1 MNLWSRATGPF
12 APARLSQRAL
22 VIGCFS
28 KLTPFMRPD
37 VRIFYRRPPLCAGV
51 EGEGRRWGANR
62 EIARVSSIS
71 RSLTPRFR
79 SATIILSRERGE
91 GKNEASFHDPV
102 ATLDN
107 ARIDDQPSQQKSWE
121 TKRCAAK
128 QTRLCMRACVCA
140 VWVFVLVLSFILENS
155 REKGEFLQGYGCKV
169 DKKRVCREYYGIR

>member
-1 MNLWSRATGPF
+1 MNLRSRATGPF
-12 APARLSQRAL
+12 APPRLSQRAL

-37 VRIFYRRPPLCAGV
+37 VRIFYSRLLPLPGWAMRGR
-51 EGEGRRWGANR
+51 EGKGRRWGANR

-79 SATIILSRERGE
+79 SAAIILSKGGGRGKERET
-91 GKNEASFHDPV
+91 SFHDPV

-121 TKRCAAK
+121 TERE
-128 QTRLCMRACVCA
+128 TNSTMHPRACVYFCEGKY
-140 VWVFVLVLSFILENS
+140 LVLSFILENS
-155 REKGEFLQGYGCKV
+155 RGKNEFLQGM
-169 DKKRVCREYYGIR
+169 

>member
-1 MNLWSRATGPF
+1 MIACNRPICAGSSKPTSACYRLLFKINALHATGRSNFLP
-12 APARLSQRAL
+12 PP
-22 VIGCFS
+22 
-28 KLTPFMRPD
+28 TPMCR
-37 VRIFYRRPPLCAGV
+37 V

-121 TKRCAAK
+121 TKR
-128 QTRLCMRACVCA
+128 LCCETNSTMYACV
-140 VWVFVLVLSFILENS
+140 
-155 REKGEFLQGYGCKV
+155 
-169 DKKRVCREYYGIR
+169 RVCGLGLCACFIIYLGKFARER

>member
-1 MNLWSRATGPF
+1 
-12 APARLSQRAL
+12 
-22 VIGCFS
+22 
-28 KLTPFMRPD
+28 MRPD

-121 TKRCAAK
+121 TKR
-128 QTRLCMRACVCA
+128 LCRETNSTMYACVRACVRFGSLCLFYHLSWKIRERK
-140 VWVFVLVLSFILENS
+140 VNFCRGTDVKLIRRGCVESIMVLDRCL
-155 REKGEFLQGYGCKV
+155 V
-169 DKKRVCREYYGIR
+169 DFW